1 MGEAN
6 NSSGE
11 RLTFFQLIKNYH
23 IQIPIIQRDY
33 AQGRKNEKEIRDSFV
48 DALYDYLEKNEPN
61 DLDFVYGTIQKEVEG
76 DVDKFI
82 PLDGQQRL
90 TTLFLLHWYLANK
103 DGKLEQLKQMLVDSS
118 NPENL
123 KSKFSYE
130 TRVSSHEFCS
140 ALLVNDIDLNQLLE
154 PDEKKKNSLSKTLK
168 ENRWFFY
175 SWQTDPTIQSMLVM
189 LDAIHE
195 KFNDTNDFFSRLM
208 RQENPVINF
217 QFLDINQLKLTDDLY
232 IKMNSRGIPLS
243 PFENFKAKFEQFISA
258 NNINSNKY
266 SLTFNDETKPEDFKT
281 YFSHKI
287 DTDWANL
294 FWNHTDT
301 GKIDFD
307 LMIMNFI
314 RSMVIN
320 SLAND
325 SNLEIIKKLLDK
337 KLDVVSFHRYN
348 KLGIFK
354 PFISNEAGENQK
366 KEAKVIS
373 DIVDVLDLIKNG
385 NNKVKNYLNNF
396 FYYNEYETFETIIKT
411 DFNTA
416 EYVSRI
422 KFHAYCQYL
431 IKWKENGEFLDIK
444 GLERWMRFIFNL
456 VENSAPYNNEKEFVN
471 SINAVNQ
478 LIPFS
483 NNILNHIIDLD
494 ELSGFDGVQ
503 YEEERIKA
511 CLILKNENW
520 EKLIYPIEK
529 HGYFKGQIGF
539 ILFLSE
545 IEDYY
550 HDDGNCNWSESDD
563 EYFQNDFKNYSNKAT
578 LIFDDSG
585 LRKELDK
592 PNYLWSRALLSIGD
606 YRISE
611 GSNESFLINFDRD
624 ISWKRFLKRDKDRVR
639 HNEIVTDI
647 FKCIAETN
655 IVKSLND
662 LIKEY
667 KEDDWRFRFINTP
680 KLFDYL
686 GARRYVRERSN
697 HGFALLCG
705 ERMSG
710 YHRELFTY
718 SLYLNNIINNEFKP
732 FKKVESYAITGD
744 DVNEYPCISLLN
756 WSFKNKSYSIDMFYD
771 NNDSF
776 LPNPFEICFKRAAM
790 KKGKE
795 DYNEQV
801 IEILEN
807 LKFKWIEDKD
817 NPAFWLSKQS
827 EEKTLSILVKICNQL
842 NTL

>member
-1 MGEAN
+1 MSEAN
-6 NSSGE
+6 INSGE
-11 RLTFFQLIKNYH
+11 RLTFYQLIKNYH

-61 DLDFVYGTIQKEVEG
+61 DLDFVYGTIQKADEG

-103 DGKLEQLKQMLVDSS
+103 DGQLEQLNQMLIDSS

-130 TRVSSHEFCS
+130 TRVSSYEFCS
-140 ALLVNDIDLNQLLE
+140 SLLVNDIDLNQLLE

-189 LDAIHE
+189 LDTIHE
-195 KFNDTNDFFSRLM
+195 KFNDTKDFFSRLL
-208 RQENPVINF
+208 RHENPVINF

-243 PFENFKAKFEQFISA
+243 PFENFKAKFEQFISV
-258 NNINSNKY
+258 NSINSNKY
-266 SLTFNDETKPEDFKT
+266 SLTFNDETKPVDFKT

-294 FWNHTDT
+294 FWNHTNT

-307 LMIMNFI
+307 LIIMNFI
-314 RSMVIN
+314 RSIVIN
-320 SLAND
+320 SYVNE
-325 SNLEIIKKLLDK
+325 SNIEIIKKLLDK
-337 KLDVVSFHRYN
+337 KFDVVSFHRFN

-354 PFISNEAGENQK
+354 PFISNEVGENQK
-366 KEAKVIS
+366 KDAKVIS
-373 DIVDVLDLIKNG
+373 DIVDILDLIKNG

-396 FYYNEYETFETIIKT
+396 YYYNEAETFETIIKT

-416 EYVSRI
+416 DYVSRI

-444 GLERWMRFIFNL
+444 GLERWMRVIFNL

-478 LIPFS
+478 LVSFS
-483 NNILNHIIDLD
+483 KNILNHIIDLD
-494 ELSGFDGVQ
+494 ELSGFDSVQ

-520 EKLIYPIEK
+520 EKLICPIEK

-563 EYFQNDFKNYSNKAT
+563 EFFQKDFKNYSNKAT

-624 ISWKRFLKRDKDRVR
+624 ISWKRFLKRDKDKDR
-639 HNEIVTDI
+639 HKKIVTDI
-647 FKCIAETN
+647 FKCIDEAN
-655 IVKSLND
+655 VIKSLNNI
-662 LIKEY
+662 IKEY

-686 GARRYVRERSN
+686 GAKRYVRERSN

-718 SLYLNNIINNEFKP
+718 SLFLNSMNNNDFKP
-732 FKKVESYAITGD
+732 FKKVESSAISGD
-744 DVNEYPCISLLN
+744 DVNEYPSVSLLD
-756 WSFKNKSYSIDMFYD
+756 WSFHKKTYAIYIFYD
-771 NNDSF
+771 NGDSF
-776 LPNPFEICFKRAAM
+776 LPQPYEICFK
-790 KKGKE
+790 KQKGQLGKE
-795 DYNEQV
+795 EYDEQI
-801 IEILEN
+801 IEVLES
-807 LKFKWIEDKD
+807 LKFEWIEDNN
-817 NPAFWLSKQS
+817 NPAFWISKGN
-827 EEKTLSILVKICNQL
+827 EERTLSLLLKICSQF